1 MELNA
6 LLQQGGILFLT
17 VMLAGGT
24 ALNYFGLRLQYIAL
38 FLAGAL
44 FGTFLGSGGSILS
57 GHDGLAAVLITLF
70 TALAC
75 GLLTVFLTR
84 FTVFILGGFIGALLA
99 ASTGHGEPLILA
111 LAGFACG
118 TLTAA
123 LLDLGIILITSF
135 SGSLLMFHG
144 LVNLHSL
151 ATDGH
156 TASVSGATLNYA
168 ERLIEAV
175 SRDGLQGLDRT
186 FQGDGWLLGLLFLSG
201 ALVQF
206 GVNARRKKPA
216 PVRGMGA
223 GDTGPAAA
231 DTRNPTLS
239 GGRYPEEVTPGSQVE

>member
-6 LLQQGGILFLT
+6 LLQQSGILFLT
-17 VMLAGGT
+17 VLLAGGI

-44 FGTFLGSGGSILS
+44 FGTFLGSGGAILS
-57 GHDGLAAVLITLF
+57 GHEGLAAVLITLF

-75 GLLTVFLTR
+75 GLLTVFPTR

-99 ASTGHGEPLILA
+99 ASAGHSEPLVLA

-118 TLTAA
+118 ALTAA
-123 LLDLGIILITSF
+123 RHDPGIILITSF

-144 LVNLHSL
+144 LVNLYSV
-151 ATDGH
+151 ATEGH
-156 TASVSGATLNYA
+156 IASVSGTTLNHA
-168 ERLIEAV
+168 GCLIEAV
-175 SRDGLQGLDRT
+175 SRDGLQGLGRT

-206 GVNARRKKPA
+206 GVNARRKKPVPA
-216 PVRGMGA
+216 QVTE
-223 GDTGPAAA
+223 DTGPAAA
-231 DTRNPTLS
+231 DTGKTALS
-239 GGRYPEEVTPGSQVE
+239 GGRYPEGAIPDSLVE